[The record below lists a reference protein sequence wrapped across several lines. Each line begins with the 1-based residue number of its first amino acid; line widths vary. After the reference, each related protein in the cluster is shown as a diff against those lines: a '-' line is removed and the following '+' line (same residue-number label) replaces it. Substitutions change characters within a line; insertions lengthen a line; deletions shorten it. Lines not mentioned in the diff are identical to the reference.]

1 MRRNIVDVENLFPAI
16 SRKVTCR
23 LLEWRIEKRTFEEKQ
38 VSSDIN
44 VI

>member
-1 MRRNIVDVENLFPAI
+1 MVDVESLFPAI
-16 SRKVTCR
+16 SCKVTCR
-23 LLEWRIEKRTFEEKQ
+23 LLEWKIEKRTFEEKQ